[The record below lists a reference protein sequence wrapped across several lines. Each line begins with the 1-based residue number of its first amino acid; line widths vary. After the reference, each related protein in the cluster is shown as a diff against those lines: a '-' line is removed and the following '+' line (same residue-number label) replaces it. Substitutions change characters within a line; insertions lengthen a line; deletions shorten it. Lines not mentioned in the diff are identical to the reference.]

1 LDRTDSLP
9 RNSLLQEDS
18 FDFIK
23 PEEFESLGIDPSDI
37 PPGTFPSR
45 KHPSNLP
52 SRFGGNAYGFGF
64 FELYAYLNARD
75 LRLLQSITPGIPEL
89 SKPHYEEINRI
100 YKNMGLLIRFSSQ
113 GKPYYLIPNRLIF
126 SSLSTIKSRADETSK
141 IVLFHRKKYLKESYK
156 IGVITHTDD
165 LIINELSLRFKEHQ
179 FIVLDSLEKLL
190 SSKETLDLVILNR
203 DIYEIAIME
212 KFSSLFAG
220 SMTRRQLEN
229 QALYILAKIYNL
241 LKPDG
246 EIFMIATHF
255 ALETREKIKVTF
267 LSEQEKKN
275 FVLFG
280 HIFKTKEKPLLKGM
294 TLQVNRFDFQK
305 YLNPPYVEKEVLDKL
320 LGGRNP
326 ESMTP
331 DDIQDLP
338 FLGFSLHGGLAYD
351 QEEVWERL
359 LSVCFKKIFLKPLL
373 PETVKEEWQRRFTTR
388 SYTPQ
393 YLLIYLGQKRPLQTT
408 LGDLRRDVMESKL
421 PGCPLSLVADYRD
434 SFDYVIATLGVV
446 KKIKAGGY
454 DSLPELYMERL
465 KEPLEN
471 KKRRHGGLNH
481 VLKLVAKTHR
491 FEKLK
496 DVLNPE
502 SIEGVRTPV
511 LKNLET
517 LSLFGFPYGE
527 LKEIFLIVVGHTP
540 MGRILSGKMN
550 EKSLKPFSDLARTY
564 ELHQALNLLRYCR
577 LMSVSE
583 TAASKKTDLN
593 QEELAELF
601 DLYES
606 IVRVVTNSEMDWDR
620 LLDEKV
626 SSLGG
631 IQRMVVRR
639 ILKMMNHFQ
648 FLNNWPE
655 LCSKGEM
662 EKETLADYNEQSLAK
677 IEDVIKLVTVIGQFE
692 GTFFKDD
699 VLQAS
704 VFYRKFLNTEFH
716 GTVRIFE
723 RLRSDLIFIL
733 LWITVHVVRGDLIN
747 FNPILAQV
755 GPSEIDSHIPRLEE
769 ELLSI
774 NTNYLGLGA
783 LKRFSDQL
791 YKDRISFILGT
802 GFQLRVHE
810 ESRGIE
816 IAYVDMDENIRN
828 LEAQARKLSG
838 ASISDIPIRDL
849 EALDSLFSNLEG
861 FYQSCLRLIAHEDKD
876 IRLPERQREWMKRA
890 QELRD
895 SLRTSFITVI
905 FRPEDVYS
913 DLDLLHRHSPH
924 LLQFLLPEFASFREA
939 ELVEETSRKTSLL
952 EHILASVRKIE
963 ALIMRDRGKFQDAQ
977 LLHQLAQR
985 EFGPM
990 AAGIVG
996 LNEFQIE
1003 TLENMVESL
1012 RRKPPLF
1019 EALIKSFIFRD
1030 LGLLPTL
1037 REKYKGCFNTADHA
1051 QAGAIFLE
1059 KEKIALRY
1067 NKDREAERYLVL
1079 LVKYHNL
1086 LHHMIRGE
1094 FSFYALQEVVDLGD
1108 EDVLDAV
1115 FLSSFIM
1122 FYAMGEDLMMEDL
1135 ATRLFQLRTLC
1146 HRIISGETKPE
1157 DHLAEVYARKG
1168 HLFHALAAYRSKGLP
1183 DGVPISRY
1191 LELYEW
1197 QESKREDYVQSG
1209 KIVYALERIFRLR
1222 GIRYVEFADLAD
1234 FMVSVPSMFIYR
1246 KRGYAGIG
1254 YATFER
1260 ELYEALRVYNSLVG
1274 LSEAVRHFIFQCL
1287 VTDEVRIFG
1296 FQKVSSHLNYE
1307 NMAKLLLIGLLGSR
1321 ELKKQGK
1328 PSCIDFLTLAEKIE
1342 KRYEAV
1348 NDFLGHFSAERI
1360 FGASDALAHFFRAKT
1375 GITLRKQKTYG
1386 VLTID
1391 FIGQVNMDQKVRHM
1405 RAIRDVDKLKKYF
1418 RLTLQSLRK
1427 VPFQTDDYELELE
1440 KAFEQSLSELTD
1452 LMLDRAKKQM
1462 ESAKDFSAIYEL
1474 FMDLAERSLNIG
1486 FSDAQRLRLTDL
1498 YELTKDNLRREK
1510 FMEISHDLEMMQ
1522 DEGQLRSYW
1531 GRVKW
1536 YLLNNRPF
1544 LGKEFE
1550 NSIAKKADEA
1560 MKRIRERRRG

>member
-1 LDRTDSLP
+1 LDRTESVPRDSF
-9 RNSLLQEDS
+9 LQEDP

-37 PPGTFPSR
+37 PSGTFPSR

-64 FELYAYLNARD
+64 FELYAHLNARD
-75 LRLLQSITPGIPEL
+75 IRLLQSITPGRPEL

-100 YKNMGLLIRFSSQ
+100 YENMGLLIRFSSQ

-126 SSLSTIKSRADETSK
+126 SSLSAIKSRADEISK
-141 IVLFHRKKYLKESYK
+141 IVGFHRKKYLKESYK

-190 SSKETLDLVILNR
+190 LFKETLDLVIFNR

-212 KFSSLFAG
+212 KFKSLLAR
-220 SMTRRQLEN
+220 SMTKRQMEN
-229 QALYILAKIYNL
+229 QTLYILAKIYNL

-255 ALETREKIKVTF
+255 ALETQEKIKVTF

-280 HIFKTKEKPLLKGM
+280 HIFKTKERTRLKGM
-294 TLQVNRFDFQK
+294 SLQVNRFDFQK
-305 YLNPPYVEKEVLDKL
+305 YLNSPYVEKEVLDRL

-326 ESMTP
+326 ESMAP
-331 DDIQDLP
+331 EEIQELP
-338 FLGFSLHGGLAYD
+338 FLGFSLHDGLAYD
-351 QEEVWERL
+351 QGEVWERL
-359 LSVCFKKIFLKPLL
+359 LCVFFKKIFLKPLL
-373 PETVKEEWQRRFTTR
+373 PQTVKEEWQKRFTTR

-393 YLLIYLGQKRPLQTT
+393 YMLIYLGQKRPLQTT
-408 LGDLRRDVMESKL
+408 FGDLRRDVMESRL

-454 DSLPELYMERL
+454 ASLPESFMERL
-465 KEPLEN
+465 KEPLGN
-471 KKRRHGGLNH
+471 KKRRHAGLNH
-481 VLKLVAKTHR
+481 VLKLLAKIHP

-496 DVLNPE
+496 DVLNPDN
-502 SIEGVRTPV
+502 IEGVRTPV

-517 LSLFGFPYGE
+517 LSLFGFTYGE

-550 EKSLKPFSDLARTY
+550 EKSLRPFSDMVRTY
-564 ELHQALNLLRYCR
+564 ELQQALHLLRYCR

-606 IVRVVTNSEMDWDR
+606 VVKVVTNSEMDWDR

-648 FLNNWPE
+648 FLNSWPE

-662 EKETLADYNEQSLAK
+662 EKETLADYNEQSLVK
-677 IEDVIKLVTVIGQFE
+677 IENVIKLVTIIGQFE
-692 GTFFKDD
+692 RTFFKDD
-699 VLQAS
+699 VLQTS
-704 VFYRKFLNTEFH
+704 VFYRKFLNIEFH

-723 RLRSDLIFIL
+723 RLRSDLVFIL
-733 LWITVHVVRGDLIN
+733 LWIAVHVVRGDLIN
-747 FNPILAQV
+747 FNPILAHV
-755 GPSEIDSHIPRLEE
+755 APSEIDGHIRRLEE

-774 NTNYLGLGA
+774 NTNYLGLEA

-810 ESRGIE
+810 ETRGIE
-816 IAYVDMDENIRN
+816 IAYVDMDENIRK
-828 LEAQARKLSG
+828 LEAQATKLSS
-838 ASISDIPIRDL
+838 ARLSDIPINDL
-849 EALDSLFSNLEG
+849 EALDRLFSNLEG
-861 FYQSCLRLIAHEDKD
+861 FYQSYLRLIAHEDKD
-876 IRLPERQREWMKRA
+876 VRLPERQREWVKKA
-890 QELRD
+890 QKLSG
-895 SLRTSFITVI
+895 SLRTSFIKVI
-905 FRPEDVYS
+905 FRPEDIYS
-913 DLDLLHRHSPH
+913 DLDLLHRHSPS
-924 LLQFLLPEFASFREA
+924 LLQFLLPEFVSFRAA
-939 ELVEETSRKTSLL
+939 ELPEETSQKTSLL
-952 EHILASVRKIE
+952 EHILASAKKIE
-963 ALIMRDRGKFQDAQ
+963 ALIMRDRGTFQDTQ

-1012 RRKPPLF
+1012 RRKPAIF

-1030 LGLLPTL
+1030 VGLLPTL
-1037 REKYKGCFNTADHA
+1037 REKYKGRFNTADHA
-1051 QAGAIFLE
+1051 QAGAVFLE

-1067 NKDREAERYLVL
+1067 NKDKEAERYLVL

-1086 LHHMIRGE
+1086 IHHMIRGE
-1094 FSFYALQEVVDLGD
+1094 FSFYAIQEVVDLGD
-1108 EDVLDAV
+1108 PDVLDAI

-1122 FYAMGEDLMMEDL
+1122 FYAMGEDLMMEEL
-1135 ATRLFQLRTLC
+1135 ATQLFQLRTLC

-1157 DHLAEVYARKG
+1157 DHLADIYAHKG
-1168 HLFHALAAYRSKGLP
+1168 HVFHALTDYRSSGLP
-1183 DGVPISRY
+1183 DGVPPSGY
-1191 LELYEW
+1191 LEFYEW
-1197 QESKREDYVQSG
+1197 QESKREDYAQSG
-1209 KIVYALERIFRLR
+1209 KMVYALERIFRLR
-1222 GIRYVEFADLAD
+1222 GIRYVEFVDLAN
-1234 FMVSVPSMFIYR
+1234 FMVNVPSMFIYR
-1246 KRGYAGIG
+1246 KRGYSGIG

-1260 ELYEALRVYNSLVG
+1260 ELYEALRIYNSLVG

-1307 NMAKLLLIGLLGSR
+1307 NMTKLLLIALLGSK

-1328 PSCIDFLTLAEKIE
+1328 ALCIDFLTMADKIE
-1342 KRYEAV
+1342 KRYEEV
-1348 NDFLGHFSAERI
+1348 NDFLGHFSAEQI
-1360 FGASDALAHFFRAKT
+1360 FGASDALVHFLRAKS
-1375 GITLRKQKTYG
+1375 GITLRKHEAYG

-1391 FIGQVNMDQKVRHM
+1391 FTDKINIGQKIRHM
-1405 RAIRDVDKLKKYF
+1405 RAISEVDKLKKYF
-1418 RLTLQSLRK
+1418 HVTLQSLRK
-1427 VPFQTDDYELELE
+1427 LPFQTDDYELDLE
-1440 KAFEQSLSELTD
+1440 KAFEQRLSELTD

-1462 ESAKDFSAIYEL
+1462 ESAKDFRAIHEL
-1474 FMDLAERSLNIG
+1474 FVDLAERSLDIG
-1486 FSDAQRLRLTDL
+1486 FSEEQRLRLTDL

-1510 FMEISHDLEMMQ
+1510 LMEMGHDLEMMQ
-1522 DEGQLRSYW
+1522 EEDQLRSYW
-1531 GRVKW
+1531 GRVKR
-1536 YLLNNRPF
+1536 YLINNRPF

-1550 NSIAKKADEA
+1550 NIIAKKVDET
-1560 MKRIRERRRG
+1560 METIRERRRG